1 MHEGVPGMGLKVD
14 GTRYFWYHHTAADTF
29 DKVDL
34 DEFNR
39 CVATMAVMA
48 YVVAD
53 MDQRS
58 SDSYFIVCLPTVD
71 NFKLWLI
78 MKHFSL
84 FNIIF
89 KHRPFQS
96 ALQNASV
103 HSNEM
108 NRSVEPDLCGSPWKE
123 NRSECQLYPEIF
135 TEEQMAAQ
143 LKKMRTCI
151 LRYQRMLMPKAL
163 NKTYKIGMT
172 EKFWVNVDD
181 GNGGSKSEQITAQL
195 LAKGTR
201 NAIWADI
208 NQINENN
215 NINNDSAIEYLEFL
229 EQKTPPT
236 SVDSTKGSWELVTTY
251 FGNEPNFDGDNI
263 TDYLFADIYSGAAGY
278 FSPSDLTV
286 RGSNQRDILYIDCNI
301 SNSYAKT
308 P

>member
-1 MHEGVPGMGLKVD
+1 
-14 GTRYFWYHHTAADTF
+14 
-29 DKVDL
+29 
-34 DEFNR
+34 
-39 CVATMAVMA
+39 
-48 YVVAD
+48 
-53 MDQRS
+53 
-58 SDSYFIVCLPTVD
+58 
-71 NFKLWLI
+71 
-78 MKHFSL
+78 MKHFFLYLTLFLSISL
-84 FNIIF
+84 S
-89 KHRPFQS
+89 QS
-96 ALQNASV
+96 VLQNASV

-143 LKKMRTCI
+143 LEKMRTMYPDE
-151 LRYQRMLMPKAL
+151 YQRMLMPKAL

-251 FGNEPNFDGDNI
+251 FD
-263 TDYLFADIYSGAAGY
+263 A
-278 FSPSDLTV
+278 
-286 RGSNQRDILYIDCNI
+286 
-301 SNSYAKT
+301 
-308 P
+308 